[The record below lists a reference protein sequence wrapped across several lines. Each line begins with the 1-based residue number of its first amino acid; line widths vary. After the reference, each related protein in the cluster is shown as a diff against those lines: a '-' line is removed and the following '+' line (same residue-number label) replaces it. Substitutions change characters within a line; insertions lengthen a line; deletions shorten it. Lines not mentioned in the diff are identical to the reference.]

1 MFRVVRTLM
10 LGGITGKVLGIAR
23 ELLSAALFGTGPIAA
38 AYRLAQAAFLIPLH
52 GFLSDAFGA
61 GFTPAYARA
70 RADEIERSRVLF
82 SGMHAIVLVVSVIV
96 GLFMAIFA
104 LRWVQLL
111 APGFGA
117 ETAALA
123 TQMVVIMS
131 MAMPFYALTALY
143 ASAGLAEGKPHI
155 AATRASVQSVG
166 LILGTLL
173 AWYTGSALFI
183 AGGFLLAYAALTAHG
198 LRSAL
203 AQGMRPW
210 PRRAEW
216 AAVRA
221 LTVPVWRSVRLL
233 MLVPLLLQVHFVIER
248 RVASMVG
255 ADAVA
260 ALDYVRFLSDT
271 AVLLLAVPIGL
282 AGLGTMSQLTEP
294 RFRELAARSMRLL
307 LYVGVPLSLALVLHA
322 ELAVQIVFG
331 RGAFDAASVAR
342 TAAILQT
349 LAVGLWAQLIGYAGA
364 KFLSARHRNRSLIG
378 IYVAAVSCNVLLN
391 LALYR
396 FMGAAALGVASAANS
411 LVFGLLVLK
420 SLGLYET
427 LRRDLIT
434 VGAIALAYVLMWN
447 LASGLSAPR
456 WLPLVAFAGYWC
468 VAVVVVPRCR
478 AVMHELWLSMRAA

>member
-10 LGGITGKVLGIAR
+10 LGGLTGKVLGIAR

-61 GFTPAYARA
+61 GFTPAYSRIRA
-70 RADEIERSRVLF
+70 NEIERSRTLF
-82 SGMHAIVLVVSVIV
+82 AGMHAIVLVVSVVV
-96 GLFMAIFA
+96 GLLMAIFA
-104 LRWVQLL
+104 LRWVRLL

-123 TQMVVIMS
+123 SQMVVIMS
-131 MAMPFYALTALY
+131 LAMPFYALTALY
-143 ASAGLAEGKPHI
+143 ASAGLAEGKPQI

-183 AGGFLLAYAALTAHG
+183 AAGFLLAYLALTARG
-198 LRSAL
+198 LTSAL
-203 AQGMRPW
+203 SQGMRPW
-210 PRRAEW
+210 PRRTEW

-221 LTVPVWRSVRLL
+221 LTLPVWRSVRVL
-233 MLVPLLLQVHFVIER
+233 MLVPILLQVHFIIER
-248 RVASMVG
+248 RVASLVG

-282 AGLGTMSQLTEP
+282 AGLGTMPQLTEA
-294 RFRELAARSMRLL
+294 RFRELAARSMRML
-307 LYVGVPLSLALVLHA
+307 LYIGVPLSLALVLHA
-322 ELAVQIVFG
+322 KLAVQIVFA
-331 RGAFDAASVAR
+331 RGAFDAASVER
-342 TAAILQT
+342 TATILQT

-378 IYVAAVSCNVLLN
+378 IYLSAVSCNVLLN
-391 LALYR
+391 VALYR
-396 FMGAAALGVASAANS
+396 TMGAAALGIASAANS

-420 SLGLYET
+420 SLGLFGA

-434 VGAIALAYVLMWN
+434 VGAIAMAYVLMWN
-447 LASGLSAPR
+447 LASGLNAPR

-468 VAVVVVPRCR
+468 VAVVVIPRCR
-478 AVMHELWLSMRAA
+478 AVLHELWLSMRAA